1 MDTAMFTRDSPGRL
15 TPIGTGASKYAAY
28 IPDPLPPRVELD
40 ADSLL
45 LLSQADQ
52 SLGRLAGI
60 GHFVKNSALL
70 VKPLLRREAVLSSH
84 IEGTQS
90 GLDELYRYEA
100 DRLPFPQRQASSDNE
115 DAHEVYN
122 YVVALEYGLH
132 RLESLPVSTRLIHE
146 LHRHLMKGVRGEQAT
161 PGELRTTQNWIGP
174 AGCTLNEATY
184 VPPPVDAMTET
195 LGDLEKYVHRA
206 PEYPQ
211 LVRLALVHYQFEAI
225 HPFIDGNGRVGRLL
239 LALLTVQWNLLP
251 SPLLYLSAYFDHKR
265 DTYYRLLLG
274 VSTRGEWL
282 EWIRFFLSAVISES
296 SDTLSRLRSLQDL
309 RDSWHL
315 QLESQPRT
323 STLTL
328 RLADSLMEQSFIT
341 VPGAAKLLGVTYR
354 TAQLH
359 VDRLQQAGILRPRDA
374 RRYGKVYEASDI
386 LRVLNADIE
395 EAEGHGQRSVATADH
410 KGA

>member
-1 MDTAMFTRDSPGRL
+1 MDTTMFTRDSPGRL
-15 TPIGTGASKYAAY
+15 TPIGRGASKYVAY

-40 ADSLL
+40 TDTLL

-100 DRLPFPQRQASSDNE
+100 DRLPFPQRQDPSDNE

-132 RLESLPVSTRLIHE
+132 RLESLPVSTRLIRE

-174 AGCTLNEATY
+174 AGYTLNEATY

-225 HPFIDGNGRVGRLL
+225 HPFVDGNGRVGRLL

-251 SPLLYLSAYFDHKR
+251 SPLLYLSAYFDRNR

-323 STLTL
+323 SALTF
-328 RLADSLMEQSFIT
+328 RLADSLMEQPFIT
-341 VPGAAKLLGVTYR
+341 VPAAAKLLGVTYR

-359 VDRLQQAGILRPRDA
+359 VDRLQHEGILKPRDA
-374 RRYGKVYEASDI
+374 RRYAKVYEASDI
-386 LRVLNADIE
+386 LRVLNADTE
-395 EAEGHGQRSVATADH
+395 EA
-410 KGA
+410 KGSS

>member
-1 MDTAMFTRDSPGRL
+1 MDPTRFTRDSPGRL
-15 TPIGTGASKYAAY
+15 TPIGRGASKYVAY
-28 IPDPLPPRVELD
+28 IPDQLPPRVELD
-40 ADSLL
+40 TDTLL

-90 GLDELYRYEA
+90 GLAELYRYEA
-100 DRLPFPQRQASSDNE
+100 DRLPFPPRQGSSDNE

-132 RLESLPVSTRLIHE
+132 RLESLPVSTRLIRE

-184 VPPPVDAMTET
+184 VPPPVDAMTEA
-195 LGDLEKYVHRA
+195 LGDMERYVHRA

-225 HPFIDGNGRVGRLL
+225 HPFVDGNGRVGRLL

-251 SPLLYLSAYFDHKR
+251 SPLLYLSAYFDHNR

-282 EWIRFFLSAVISES
+282 EWVRFFLSAVISES
-296 SDTLSRLRSLQDL
+296 YDTLSRLRSLQDL

-315 QLESQPRT
+315 RLESQPRT
-323 STLTL
+323 SALTL
-328 RLADSLMEQSFIT
+328 QLADSLMEQPFVT
-341 VPGAAKLLGVTYR
+341 VPAAAKLLGVTYR

-359 VDRLQQAGILRPRDA
+359 VDRLQHEGILKPRDA
-374 RRYGKVYEASDI
+374 RRYGKVYEASDV
-386 LRVLNADIE
+386 LRVLNADTE
-395 EAEGHGQRSVATADH
+395 EPEGRNWRSVPTADH
-410 KGA
+410 KGT

>member
-1 MDTAMFTRDSPGRL
+1 MDPTRFTRDSPGRL
-15 TPIGTGASKYAAY
+15 TPIGRGASKYVAY
-28 IPDPLPPRVELD
+28 IPDQLPPRVELD
-40 ADSLL
+40 TDTLL

-90 GLDELYRYEA
+90 GLAELYRYEA
-100 DRLPFPQRQASSDNE
+100 DRLPFPPRQGSSDNE

-132 RLESLPVSTRLIHE
+132 RLESLPVSTRLIRE

-184 VPPPVDAMTET
+184 VPPPVDAMTEA
-195 LGDLEKYVHRA
+195 LGDMERYVHRA

-225 HPFIDGNGRVGRLL
+225 HPFVDGNGRVGRLL

-251 SPLLYLSAYFDHKR
+251 SPLLYLSAYFDHNR

-282 EWIRFFLSAVISES
+282 EWVRFFLSAVISES
-296 SDTLSRLRSLQDL
+296 YDTLSRLRSLQDL

-328 RLADSLMEQSFIT
+328 RLADSLMEQPFVT
-341 VPGAAKLLGVTYR
+341 VPAAAKLLGVTYR

-359 VDRLQQAGILRPRDA
+359 VDRLQHGGILKARDA
-374 RRYGKVYEASDI
+374 RRYGKVYEASDV
-386 LRVLNADIE
+386 LRVLNADTE
-395 EAEGHGQRSVATADH
+395 EPEGRNWRSVPTADH
-410 KGA
+410 KGT

>member
-1 MDTAMFTRDSPGRL
+1 MFTRDSPGRL
-15 TPIGTGASKYAAY
+15 TPIGSGASKYSAF
-28 IPDPLPPRVELD
+28 IPNPLPPRVELD
-40 ADSLL
+40 ADTLL

-52 SLGRLAGI
+52 SLGQLAGI

-100 DRLPFPQRQASSDNE
+100 DRLPFPQRQGSSDNE

-132 RLESLPVSTRLIHE
+132 RLESLPVSTRLIRE

-174 AGCTLNEATY
+174 TGCTLNEATY

-195 LGDLEKYVHRA
+195 LGGLEKYVHHA

-251 SPLLYLSAYFDHKR
+251 SPLLYLSAYFDHER

-296 SDTLSRLRSLQDL
+296 SDTLSRLHSLQDL

-323 STLTL
+323 SALTL
-328 RLADSLMEQSFIT
+328 RLADSLMEQPFVS
-341 VPGAAKLLGVTYR
+341 VPAAAKLLGVTYR

-359 VDRLQQAGILRPRDA
+359 VDRLQHEGILKPRDA
-374 RRYGKVYEASDI
+374 RRYGKVYTAEDV
-386 LRVLNADIE
+386 LRVINAPTQHE
-395 EAEGHGQRSVATADH
+395 ES
-410 KGA
+410 

>member
-1 MDTAMFTRDSPGRL
+1 MFTRDSPGRL
-15 TPIGTGASKYAAY
+15 TPIGRGASKYVAY
-28 IPDPLPPRVELD
+28 IPDQLPLRLELD
-40 ADSLL
+40 TDTLL

-60 GHFVKNSALL
+60 GHFVRNSALL

-90 GLDELYRYEA
+90 GLAELYRYEA
-100 DRLPFPQRQASSDNE
+100 DQLPFPPRRGSSDNE

-132 RLESLPVSTRLIHE
+132 RLESLPVSTRFIRE
-146 LHRHLMKGVRGEQAT
+146 LHRHLMKEVRGEQAT

-184 VPPPVDAMTET
+184 VPPPVDVMTEA

-211 LVRLALVHYQFEAI
+211 LIRLALVHYQFEAI
-225 HPFIDGNGRVGRLL
+225 HPFVDGNGRVGRLL

-251 SPLLYLSAYFDHKR
+251 SPLLCLSAYFDRNR

-274 VSTRGEWL
+274 VSTRREWL

-296 SDTLSRLRSLQDL
+296 ADTLSRLRSLQDL

-315 QLESQPRT
+315 QLKSQPRT
-323 STLTL
+323 SALTL
-328 RLADSLMEQSFIT
+328 RLADSLMEQPFVT
-341 VPGAAKLLGVTYR
+341 VPAAAKLLGVTYR

-359 VDRLQQAGILRPRDA
+359 VDRLQHEGILKPRDA
-374 RRYGKVYEASDI
+374 RRYGKVYTARDM
-386 LRVLNADIE
+386 LRVINAPAPHD
-395 EAEGHGQRSVATADH
+395 EA
-410 KGA
+410 

>member
-1 MDTAMFTRDSPGRL
+1 VDITMFTRDSPGRL
-15 TPIGTGASKYAAY
+15 TPIGSGASKYSAF
-28 IPDPLPPRVELD
+28 IPNPLPPRVELD
-40 ADSLL
+40 ADTLL

-52 SLGRLAGI
+52 SLGQLAGI

-70 VKPLLRREAVLSSH
+70 VKPLVRREAVLSSH

-90 GLDELYRYEA
+90 GLDDLYRYEA
-100 DRLPFPQRQASSDNE
+100 DQPSRRNSSDDE

-132 RLESLPVSTRLIHE
+132 RLESLPVSTRLIRE

-161 PGELRTTQNWIGP
+161 PGEVRTEQNWIGP
-174 AGCTLNEATY
+174 ADCTLNEATY
-184 VPPPVDAMTET
+184 VPPPVDAMTVG
-195 LGDLEKYVHRA
+195 LGDVEKYIHGA

-225 HPFIDGNGRVGRLL
+225 HPFVDGNGRVGRLL
-239 LALLTVQWNLLP
+239 LALLAVQWNLIP
-251 SPLLYLSAYFDHKR
+251 SPLLYLSAYFDSNR

-296 SDTLSRLRSLQDL
+296 HDTLTRLRSLQDL

-328 RLADSLMEQSFIT
+328 RLADSLMEQPFVT

-354 TAQLH
+354 AAQLH
-359 VDRLQQAGILRPRDA
+359 VERLQQEGILKPRDA

-386 LRVLNADIE
+386 LRVLNADIKNV
-395 EAEGHGQRSVATADH
+395 EGRDQRSIPTSDH

>member
-1 MDTAMFTRDSPGRL
+1 V
-15 TPIGTGASKYAAY
+15 AY
-28 IPDPLPPRVELD
+28 IPDPLPPRIELD
-40 ADSLL
+40 PDTLL

-52 SLGRLAGI
+52 SLGWLAGI

-90 GLDELYRYEA
+90 RLDDLYRYEA
-100 DRLPFPQRQASSDNE
+100 DQLPFPTRQGSSDNE

-132 RLESLPVSTRLIHE
+132 RLESLPVSTRLIRE

-174 AGCTLNEATY
+174 AGCPLNEATY
-184 VPPPVDAMTET
+184 VPPPIDAMTEA
-195 LGDLEKYVHRA
+195 LGDLERYVHRA

-225 HPFIDGNGRVGRLL
+225 HPFVDGNGRVGRLL
-239 LALLTVQWNLLP
+239 LALLTIQWNLLP
-251 SPLLYLSAYFDHKR
+251 SPLLYLSAYFDHNR

-274 VSTRGEWL
+274 VSMRSEWL
-282 EWIRFFLSAVISES
+282 EWVRFFLSAVISES
-296 SDTLSRLRSLQDL
+296 FDTLSRLRSLQDL
-309 RDSWHL
+309 RDLWHL

-323 STLTL
+323 SALTL
-328 RLADSLMEQSFIT
+328 RLADSLMEQPFVT
-341 VPGAAKLLGVTYR
+341 VPAAAKFLGVTYR

-374 RRYGKVYEASDI
+374 RRYGKVYEASDV
-386 LRVLNADIE
+386 LRVLNADTE
-395 EAEGHGQRSVATADH
+395 EDETRSRRSAPTADH

>member
-1 MDTAMFTRDSPGRL
+1 MDATIFTRDSPGRL
-15 TPIGTGASKYAAY
+15 TPVGSGESKYLAF

-90 GLDELYRYEA
+90 GLDDLYRYEA
-100 DRLPFPQRQASSDNE
+100 DRPSQRGSSDNE

-122 YVVALEYGLH
+122 YVVALEYGLR
-132 RLESLPVSTRLIHE
+132 RLESLPVSTRLIGE

-161 PGELRTTQNWIGP
+161 PGELRTKQNWIGP

-184 VPPPVDAMTET
+184 VPPPVDAMTEA
-195 LGDLEKYVHRA
+195 LGNLERYVHRA

-225 HPFIDGNGRVGRLL
+225 HPFVDGNGRVGRLL

-251 SPLLYLSAYFDHKR
+251 SPLLYLSAYFDRNR

-282 EWIRFFLSAVISES
+282 EWVRFFLSAVISES
-296 SDTLSRLRSLQDL
+296 YDTLSRLRSLQDL
-309 RDSWHL
+309 RDSWLL
-315 QLESQPRT
+315 QLQSQPRT
-323 STLTL
+323 SALTL
-328 RLADSLMEQSFIT
+328 RLADSLMEQPFVT
-341 VPGAAKLLGVTYR
+341 VPAAAKLLGVTYR

-359 VDRLQQAGILRPRDA
+359 VDRLQQEGILRPRDA

-395 EAEGHGQRSVATADH
+395 EPEGRSQRSVPTADD

>member
-1 MDTAMFTRDSPGRL
+1 MDTTMFTRDSPGRL
-15 TPIGTGASKYAAY
+15 TPIGRGASKYVAY

-40 ADSLL
+40 TDTLL

-100 DRLPFPQRQASSDNE
+100 DRLPFPQRQGSSDNE

-132 RLESLPVSTRLIHE
+132 RLESLPVSTRLIRE

-174 AGCTLNEATY
+174 AGYTLNEATY

-251 SPLLYLSAYFDHKR
+251 SPLLYLSAYFDRNR

-328 RLADSLMEQSFIT
+328 RLADSLMEQPFVT
-341 VPGAAKLLGVTYR
+341 VSAAAKLLGVTYR

-359 VDRLQQAGILRPRDA
+359 VDRLQHEGILKPRDA
-374 RRYGKVYEASDI
+374 RRYGKVYTAEDV
-386 LRVLNADIE
+386 LRVINAPTQYE
-395 EAEGHGQRSVATADH
+395 ES
-410 KGA
+410 

>member
-1 MDTAMFTRDSPGRL
+1 MDATMFAHDSPGRL
-15 TPIGTGASKYAAY
+15 TPIGTGASKYMAY
-28 IPDPLPPRVELD
+28 IPDPLPSGIELD
-40 ADSLL
+40 ADTLL

-60 GHFVKNSALL
+60 GHFVKNAALL
-70 VKPLLRREAVLSSH
+70 VKPLVRREAVLSSH

-100 DRLPFPQRQASSDNE
+100 DQLPFPARQGSPNNE

-132 RLESLPVSTRLIHE
+132 RLESLPVSTRLIRE
-146 LHRHLMKGVRGEQAT
+146 LHGHLMKGVRGEQAT
-161 PGELRTTQNWIGP
+161 PGELRTEQNWIGP

-184 VPPPVDAMTET
+184 VPPPVDTMTQA
-195 LGDLEKYVHRA
+195 LGDLEKYIHRA

-225 HPFIDGNGRVGRLL
+225 HPFVDGNGRVGRLL

-251 SPLLYLSAYFDHKR
+251 SPLLYLSAYFDRNR
-265 DTYYRLLLG
+265 DAYYRLLLG

-282 EWIRFFLSAVISES
+282 EWVRFFLSAVISES
-296 SDTLSRLRSLQDL
+296 ADTLSRLRSLQGL
-309 RDSWHL
+309 RDSWYL
-315 QLESQPRT
+315 QLEAQPRT
-323 STLTL
+323 SALTL
-328 RLADSLMEQSFIT
+328 RLADSLMEQPFVT
-341 VPGAAKLLGVTYR
+341 VPAAAKLLGVTYR

-359 VDRLQQAGILRPRDA
+359 DDRLQQEGILKPRDA
-374 RRYGKVYEASDI
+374 RRYRKVYEASDI

-395 EAEGHGQRSVATADH
+395 EAEGRSQRSVPTADH